1 MSSTNDIVWPLHTT
15 EVVPWRQTFRSGT
28 KSDRML
34 SEIEVAIPPMIA
46 TTGLHLSGSVAA
58 DAESAMQEIASLD
71 RTHGDVLAPLG
82 LLLLRTESVASSK
95 IERIEAGLDDYARAL
110 HGNRS
115 NPSATSMVAATGALT
130 RLLDVVGGEGAV
142 TSGSLTDAH
151 RVLMADDP
159 YEAGQAGRFRDVQ
172 NWIGGSDHSPRGAM
186 YVPPPPDR
194 VPGLMEDLVQFS
206 NRTDLPALVQG
217 ALAHAQFESI
227 HPFTDGNGR
236 IGRALI
242 NAVLRLR
249 GATSGVVVPIASAL
263 VVQRE
268 RYFDDLTAYRS
279 GRAGPIV
286 TSMVRA
292 AAIAAREARRSALEL
307 TEIPGQMH
315 EAVGRVRRGSAVAV
329 LLASLQTNPVLSA
342 DDASDLTGVVDSS
355 LYAALGRLE
364 DAGVIRPLT
373 DRMRNQVWGATAI
386 LDEIED
392 LGVRIAA
399 EAGLRSSGRR
409 LPSTRP

>member
-1 MSSTNDIVWPLHTT
+1 MSSETAIDWPPHDV

-28 KSDRML
+28 KSDRTL
-34 SEIEVAIPPMIA
+34 SEVEVAIPPMIA
-46 TTGLHLSGSVAA
+46 ETPLKVSGSLVAE
-58 DAESAMQEIASLD
+58 AESAMQEIFALD
-71 RTHGDVLAPLG
+71 RAHGDVLAPLG

-142 TSGSLTDAH
+142 TSASLTDAH

-159 YEAGQAGRFRDVQ
+159 YEAAQAGRFREVQ
-172 NWIGGSDHSPRGAM
+172 NWIGGSDHSPRSAL
-186 YVPPPPDR
+186 YAPPPAGR
-194 VPGLMEDLVQFS
+194 VVGLMTDLVTFS
-206 NRTDLPALVQG
+206 NRSDLPVLVQG
-217 ALAHAQFESI
+217 AIAHAQFESI

-242 NAVLRLR
+242 NAVLRVR
-249 GATSGVVVPIASAL
+249 RTTTGVVVPIASAL
-263 VVQRE
+263 VVQRD
-268 RYFDDLTAYRS
+268 RYFDDLTAYRD

-292 AAIAAREARRSALEL
+292 AGIAAHESRRSATEL
-307 TEIPGQMH
+307 AEIPDRMRD
-315 EAVGRVRRGSAVAV
+315 AVGRVRRGSAVAV
-329 LLASLQTNPVLSA
+329 LLAALPTHPILSA

-355 LYAALGRLE
+355 LYSAIGRLE
-364 DAGVIRPLT
+364 AAGVLRSLT
-373 DRMRNQVWGATAI
+373 DRKRGQVWGATQI

-392 LGVRIAA
+392 LSLRIAA
-399 EAGLRSSGRR
+399 AARTAAGLRPRV
-409 LPSTRP
+409 